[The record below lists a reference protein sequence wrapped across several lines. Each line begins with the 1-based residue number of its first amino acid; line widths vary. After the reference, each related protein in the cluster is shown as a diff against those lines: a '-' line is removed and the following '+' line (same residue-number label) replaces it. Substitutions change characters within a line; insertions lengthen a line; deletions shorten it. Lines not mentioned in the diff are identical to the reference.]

1 MHQFVHIPKVAG
13 SAFNEIIKEN
23 QDKLS
28 YIPHMRVVDIK
39 KLAFVRNPYD
49 RIVSAYFYLKG
60 GGGGTELDMGYKD
73 IVDVYANFKEF
84 VLSISKDALH
94 ERIVHLRPM
103 SYFLCDDKGN
113 IVVDRV
119 FKVEDVDAIDSFLS
133 EIGVS
138 ARLSE
143 TRVNESGHGSSVN
156 YLDKEIVE
164 SINSVYR
171 TDFDLFSYQM
181 L

>member
-1 MHQFVHIPKVAG
+1 MHQFIHIPKVAG

-28 YIPHMRVVDIK
+28 YVPHMRVIDIK

-49 RIVSAYFYLKG
+49 RIVSAYFYLKDG
-60 GGGGTELDMGYKD
+60 GGETELDLSYKD
-73 IVDVYANFKEF
+73 IIDVYANFREF
-84 VLSISKDALH
+84 VLSISKDSLH

-103 SYFLCDDKGN
+103 SYFLCDDNEN

-138 ARLSE
+138 ARLGE
-143 TRVNESGHGSSVN
+143 TRVNESRHGSSVN
-156 YLDKEIVE
+156 YLDTEIVAEINRVYE
-164 SINSVYR
+164 S
-171 TDFDLFSYQM
+171 DFIAFEYKKL
-181 L
+181 